1 MEKSNETIGEFT
13 RPYGKVL
20 IILFNLTVIEII
32 VGSLEQITDSDW
44 SAQEPIIIALLLS
57 LALLKA
63 FFVAAFFM
71 GIKYEEHPLIITVI
85 TFATPLFIGLPIAF
99 LSGMGG
105 H

>member
-1 MEKSNETIGEFT
+1 MEKSNEIVGEFN
-13 RPYGKVL
+13 RPFGKIL
-20 IILFNLTVIEII
+20 IILFILTVIEIV
-32 VGSLEQITDSDW
+32 VGSLEQITNNDW
-44 SAQEPIIIALLLS
+44 SAEKPIIIAVLVS

-71 GIKYEEHPLIITVI
+71 GIKYEEHPLIITII
-85 TFATPLFIGLPIAF
+85 TFAIPLFIGIPIAF